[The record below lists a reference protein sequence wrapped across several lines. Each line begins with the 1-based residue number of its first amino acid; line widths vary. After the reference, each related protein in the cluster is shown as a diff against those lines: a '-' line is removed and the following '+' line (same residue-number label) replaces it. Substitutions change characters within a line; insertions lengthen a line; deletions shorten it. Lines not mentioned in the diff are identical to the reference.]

1 VSRLWPSSCPF
12 SKKGCSVFVAQL
24 LKNDSRGTD
33 AKTKPPGK
41 NDSVDEVGHLNLA
54 SEDF

>member
-1 VSRLWPSSCPF
+1 MSSVKTLAIQLPF
-12 SKKGCSVFVAQL
+12 SGCSVFVAQL